1 MDVAAEMGCRLR
13 RLLLLGSF
21 CAGLLPGTTWYITVA
36 GLGGEVEYETR
47 FANLAKELDK
57 SVRATPDVK
66 VTTLSGTEATKVR
79 IEAAVD
85 EAVKGAKAEDVLVVT
100 LIGHGTFDGVDYK
113 FNIPGPDLTAAEL
126 AAKLEFVPSRRQV
139 VINTT
144 SASGAS
150 IEPLRRDYR
159 AVITATRAGTEK
171 NATVFGR
178 FVVEAFRDPAAD
190 IDKNEAVSAL
200 EAFQYADKKTTAF
213 YETQKRLATEH
224 PLLEDTGKGTGVRA
238 PAPDNGQG
246 LLARQL
252 PLLKFGSLQQAAK
265 SPAKQALLAQRETIE
280 GNIDKLKYE
289 KAAMPADEYRK
300 ALGKLLLQ
308 LAQVQEEIDK

>member
-1 MDVAAEMGCRLR
+1 MA
-13 RLLLLGSF
+13 SF
-21 CAGLLPGTTWYITVA
+21 CTGVLPASTWYITVA
-36 GLGGEVEYETR
+36 GLGGEPEYETR
-47 FANLAKELDK
+47 FKGLAAELDK
-57 SVRATPDVK
+57 SVRATPDAK
-66 VTTLSGTEATKVR
+66 VTTLSGPDATKAR

-85 EAVKGAKAEDVLVVT
+85 ECVKAAKADDVVVVT
-100 LIGHGTFDGVDYK
+100 LIGHGTFDGTDYK

-150 IEPLRRDYR
+150 IEPLRREFR
-159 AVITATRAGTEK
+159 AVITATRTGTEK

-178 FVVEAFRDPAAD
+178 FVVEAFRDPLAD
-190 IDKNEAVSAL
+190 TDKNESVSAL
-200 EAFQYADKKTTAF
+200 EAFLYADKKTTAF

-224 PLLEDTGKGTGVRA
+224 PLLEDTGKGSGVRA

-252 PLLKFGSLQQAAK
+252 PLLRFGSLQQAAK
-265 SPAKQALLAQRETIE
+265 SPAKQALLARRESLE
-280 GNIDKLKYE
+280 AEIDKLKYE

>member
-1 MDVAAEMGCRLR
+1 MDAAAQVGGRVR
-13 RLLLLGSF
+13 KLLLLASF
-21 CAGLLPGTTWYITVA
+21 CAGLLPAATWYITVA
-36 GLGGEVEYETR
+36 GLGGEPEYETR
-47 FANLAKELDK
+47 FRGLAVELDK
-57 SVRATPDVK
+57 AVRATPDAK
-66 VTTLSGTEATKVR
+66 VTTLTGPDSTKAR
-79 IEAAVD
+79 LEAAID
-85 EAVKGAKAEDVLVVT
+85 ECVKGAKADDVLVVT
-100 LIGHGTFDGVDYK
+100 LIGHGTFDGADYK

-139 VINTT
+139 VLNTT

-159 AVITATRAGTEK
+159 AVITATRTGTEK

-190 IDKNEAVSAL
+190 TDKNESVSAL
-200 EAFQYADKKTTAF
+200 EAFQYADRKTTAF

-224 PLLEDTGKGTGVRA
+224 PLLEDTGKGAGVRA

-252 PLLKFGSLQQAAK
+252 PLLRFGSLQQAAK
-265 SPAKQALLAQRETIE
+265 SPAKQALLARRESLE
-280 GNIDKLKYE
+280 AEIDKLKYE

-300 ALGKLLLQ
+300 ALAKLLVQ
-308 LAQVQEEIDK
+308 LAQVQEEIDQ